1 MHRIKNNTI
10 VAVLLIF
17 SILGGRMMSSI
28 NSFYLSAMT
37 AHRYYTYNNNMAT
50 KAISR
55 LSSGL
60 RINSAADDPAGLC
73 ISERMRGQIRGLA
86 QSIRNAQDSISM
98 LQTAEGAAG
107 SVHDILQRARELSVQ
122 AATDTLTDSDHKAL
136 NTELQQLL
144 KEIGSTAENTEFN
157 SIKLLNSN
165 SDSSSTLHVQIGPN
179 SGDQMGLST
188 FSLTPDSLG
197 INGVDI
203 LTRENA
209 GKAITIFDKA
219 IDRVSEVRSNYGA
232 SINRLEHTINNL
244 ENYQVNLTAT
254 ESRIRDAD
262 MPQEMMN
269 FTKYSLLAQVAQ
281 LMMAQANQQAQ
292 KVLQLLRQS
301 LVQKSN

>member
-1 MHRIKNNTI
+1 M
-10 VAVLLIF
+10 A
-17 SILGGRMMSSI
+17 SI
-28 NSFYLSAMT
+28 NSAFLSAMT
-37 AHRYYTYNNNMAT
+37 AHRYYTYNNNMAA
-50 KAISR
+50 KAMAR

-73 ISERMRGQIRGLA
+73 ISEKMRGQIRGLGQA
-86 QSIRNAQDSISM
+86 VRNAQDAISM
-98 LQTAEGAAG
+98 LQTGEGAAG

-122 AATDTLTDSDHKAL
+122 AATDTLTDSDRKSL

-144 KEIGSTAENTEFN
+144 QEIGATAENTEFN
-157 SIKLLNSN
+157 GKKLLNYDSN
-165 SDSSSTLHVQIGPN
+165 NSSTIHIQVGPN
-179 SGDQMGLST
+179 SGNQMELST

-197 INGVDI
+197 INNVDI

-209 GKAITIFDKA
+209 GKAITLFDNA

-244 ENYQVNLTAT
+244 ENNQENLTAA

-262 MPQEMMN
+262 MATEILN
-269 FTKYSLLAQVAQ
+269 YTKYNMLAQVAQ

-292 KVLQLLRQS
+292 RVLELLRQS
-301 LVQKSN
+301 LQQNN